1 MRLILS
7 LLLAGSISYAADGST
22 IAHSRSR
29 PAILRSLSTG
39 IYLQA
44 TVIFEGHRAK
54 VRFNRGGQI
63 VLDLDNPVTTESEEI
78 MGVDENHNYW
88 AVYVDNEATDPG
100 RSASFSGSLAAGLL
114 DLLQR
119 DRKDLPELRGAN
131 AENLEPFADAVPFSG
146 PSMNFTELDLPVAVE
161 KQYFKQHDIDPNGVP
176 RLLKKKRQE

>member
-7 LLLAGSISYAADGST
+7 LLLAGSISYAADAST

-44 TVIFEGHRAK
+44 TVIFEGHRAR

-78 MGVDENHNYW
+78 MGVDENQNYW
-88 AVYVDNEATDPG
+88 AIYVDNEATEPG
-100 RSASFSGSLAAGLL
+100 RSVSFSGALPEDLL

-119 DRKDLPELRGAN
+119 DRRDLPALQGAN
-131 AENLEPFADAVPFSG
+131 SEKLEAFADAVPFSE
-146 PSMNFTELDLPVAVE
+146 PSMNFTVLDLRVARV
-161 KQYFKQHDIDPNGVP
+161 KNGV
-176 RLLKKKRQE
+176 LK

>member
-7 LLLAGSISYAADGST
+7 LMLAVSMSYAADAST

-29 PAILRSLSTG
+29 PAIVRSLSTG

-78 MGVDENHNYW
+78 MGVDENQNYW
-88 AVYVDNEATDPG
+88 AVYVDNEATEPG
-100 RSASFSGSLAAGLL
+100 QSASFSGALPEDLL

-119 DRKDLPELRGAN
+119 DRRYLLALQGLND
-131 AENLEPFADAVPFSG
+131 ENLEAFTDAVPFSG
-146 PSMNFTELDLPVAVE
+146 L
-161 KQYFKQHDIDPNGVP
+161 
-176 RLLKKKRQE
+176 R

>member
-7 LLLAGSISYAADGST
+7 LMLAVSMSYAADAST

-29 PAILRSLSTG
+29 PAIVRSLSTG

-78 MGVDENHNYW
+78 MGVDENQNYW
-88 AVYVDNEATDPG
+88 AVYVDNEATEPG
-100 RSASFSGSLAAGLL
+100 QSASFTGALPEDLL

-119 DRKDLPELRGAN
+119 DRKDPRRSGAQTLKTWKYLPTLCRSRAFDEL
-131 AENLEPFADAVPFSG
+131 
-146 PSMNFTELDLPVAVE
+146 
-161 KQYFKQHDIDPNGVP
+161 H
-176 RLLKKKRQE
+176 

>member
-7 LLLAGSISYAADGST
+7 LLLAVSISYAADVST

-78 MGVDENHNYW
+78 MGVDENQNYW
-88 AVYVDNEATDPG
+88 AVYVDSEATEPG
-100 RSASFSGSLAAGLL
+100 RSASFGGALPEDLL
-114 DLLQR
+114 DLPQR
-119 DRKDLPELRGAN
+119 DGKDSRQTDRSKTPQLGCA
-131 AENLEPFADAVPFSG
+131 S
-146 PSMNFTELDLPVAVE
+146 S
-161 KQYFKQHDIDPNGVP
+161 P
-176 RLLKKKRQE
+176 RLLCAESFPVKSSDFWPGTTSGIARHSA